1 MQPDPIP
8 NEGASSQQCSQC
20 GHRSPAEWLRC
31 ERCGRRFGE
40 RNTQALLGLEI
51 AEGLA
56 AAPDGPGLKA
66 EPEWRRELTRKLEG
80 YRDRKKLSDEQTK
93 KMPARQPNET
103 SRGLTQPGIA
113 RDQVAAAV
121 KRLEAD
127 LDAAATPTPDGAYL
141 PPLKR
146 ADAPQDPRP
155 ALPSEVLAQELIEKG
170 AEPAPKQDAGQP
182 AGESGQR
189 VSMSAPIGIRAVA
202 ALLDLAIV
210 AVALGVFLGVA
221 YFIDQTSLAGEP
233 TPRLL
238 AMFFCVLLAF
248 YWIFYLRYL
257 GRTVGMVWM
266 RLRVVAFDGGEPTA
280 AQRRNR
286 AFGTLLSAA
295 ALGIGF
301 AWAAADEQRYTW
313 HDRVSKTCVALDG
326 PETEKASPDR
336 PRKLPPTARLV
347 RRG

>member
-1 MQPDPIP
+1 MQPEPIP
-8 NEGASSQQCSQC
+8 NEGAGSQRCSQC
-20 GHRSPAEWLRC
+20 GHRSAAEWLRC

-56 AAPDGPGLKA
+56 PAPDGPGLKA

-80 YRDRKKLSDEQTK
+80 YRDRKKLSEKQTK
-93 KMPARQPNET
+93 KPPAREPDKA
-103 SRGLTQPGIA
+103 SGGLKQPGIA
-113 RDQVAAAV
+113 RGQMAAAV
-121 KRLEAD
+121 KRLEA
-127 LDAAATPTPDGAYL
+127 ATTPIPDGAYL

-146 ADAPQDPRP
+146 ADDPQVPRP

-170 AEPAPKQDAGQP
+170 AEPMPKQP
-182 AGESGQR
+182 AGQAAGAGDRRLS
-189 VSMSAPIGIRAVA
+189 VSAPIGIRAVA

-238 AMFFCVLLAF
+238 AVFFCVLLSF

-266 RLRVVAFDGGEPTA
+266 RLRIVAFDGGEPTA
-280 AQRRNR
+280 AQRRSR
-286 AFGTLLSAA
+286 VFGTLLSAA

-313 HDRVSKTCVALDG
+313 HDRVSKTCVVLDG
-326 PETEKASPDR
+326 PETDKAPPDR
-336 PRKLPPTARLV
+336 PRKMPPTARLV